1 LPFAAHPETPL
12 ARYTGGEIRLKRRFE
27 QAHIVIGFEGVSYT
41 DKDQY
46 AAHVFANIVG
56 GGMSSRL
63 FQEVREKRGLAY
75 TIHSFHWSYLDTGLF
90 GFYAASG
97 GRKLAE
103 LVAVSLDCLAQ
114 ATQNLDETE
123 LARAKAQ
130 MKVSMLTA
138 LESSS
143 ARAEQIARQ
152 LAVFG
157 RVIPRSEIIERI
169 DALSI
174 DDVRVAGRRLLRAAP
189 TVAAIGPVSKAPS
202 PIQVAA
208 RLGPM

>member
-143 ARAEQIARQ
+143 ARAEQIAH
-152 LAVFG
+152 
-157 RVIPRSEIIERI
+157 
-169 DALSI
+169 
-174 DDVRVAGRRLLRAAP
+174 
-189 TVAAIGPVSKAPS
+189 
-202 PIQVAA
+202 AA
-208 RLGPM
+208 RSLSVSTH

>member
-1 LPFAAHPETPL
+1 
-12 ARYTGGEIRLKRRFE
+12 
-27 QAHIVIGFEGVSYT
+27 
-41 DKDQY
+41 
-46 AAHVFANIVG
+46 
-56 GGMSSRL
+56 
-63 FQEVREKRGLAY
+63 
-75 TIHSFHWSYLDTGLF
+75 LDTGLF

-169 DALSI
+169 DALTI

-189 TVAAIGPVSKAPS
+189 TVAAIGPVSKTPS

-208 RLGPM
+208 QLGPM

>member
-1 LPFAAHPETPL
+1 
-12 ARYTGGEIRLKRRFE
+12 
-27 QAHIVIGFEGVSYT
+27 
-41 DKDQY
+41 
-46 AAHVFANIVG
+46 
-56 GGMSSRL
+56 MSSRL